1 MGGVTSDPS
10 CTVGGGGGGGLG
22 AINGQTGPNI
32 TLAAGANMT
41 LSNPVANTI
50 QFDSVGGTSG
60 PTATYGAAIGT
71 TGVPVGGK
79 DPATGFMQPFLV
91 DPSGN
96 IKVNVAAGGAAGGT
110 SSNFASPFPVPGTA
124 VGATDGTNMRPLNV
138 DGSGN
143 LKVNIAVGSG
153 GGTASTF
160 GAAFPSAGL
169 GTPAGATDG
178 INMRPLKVDSSLNL
192 FIRQSDGLNTST
204 IKGANNPAS
213 QTDTAV
219 VERNPDVGT
228 ITDTQYSGSGSTTVV
243 GALKGVYAAAT
254 SSVPAGSN
262 TIGNV
267 GISGAVP
274 GASNSVSFGSDPC
287 TFLQK
292 TNQSITFSGAGTI
305 VFVLPIAG
313 KRVFICSIV
322 LMSSAATTL
331 SIAEGQGTTC
341 AAPNQA
347 GMIGVGTNVAAS
359 GGLSFPANGGLT
371 LGNGTGSVT
380 QTANINTNVC
390 LYNTGSATIAGN
402 VTYVAN

>member
-1 MGGVTSDPS
+1 
-10 CTVGGGGGGGLG
+10 
-22 AINGQTGPNI
+22 
-32 TLAAGANMT
+32 MT

-138 DGSGN
+138 DPSGN
-143 LKVNIAVGSG
+143 LKVNIAVGG
-153 GGTASTF
+153 GAGGTSSTF
-160 GAAFPSAGL
+160 GTTFPVT
-169 GTPAGATDG
+169 GTAIGASDG
-178 INMRPLKVDSSLNL
+178 TNMQGLKVDASKNL
-192 FIRQSDGLNTST
+192 LVKLFDGVNAPA
-204 IKGANNPAS
+204 IKSGSAS
-213 QTDTAV
+213 AQQTDPAI
-219 VERNPDVGT
+219 VERNPDVGA
-228 ITDTQYSGSGSTTVV
+228 IADSIYAGSGSATVI
-243 GALKGVYAAAT
+243 GALKGIYAGVA

-292 TNQSITFSGAGTI
+292 TNQPLTFTGAGTI
-305 VFVLPIAG
+305 VVISAIAA
-313 KRVFICSIV
+313 KRVFICSMV
-322 LMSSAATTL
+322 LMVSAATTL
-331 SIAEGQGTTC
+331 SISEGQGTTC

-359 GGLSFPANGGLT
+359 SGMAFPANGGLT
-371 LGNGTGSVT
+371 LGNGTGTVT
-380 QTANINTNVC
+380 QTANINTNIC
-390 LYNTGSATIAGN
+390 LYNAGSATIAGN
-402 VTYVAN
+402 MTYVAN